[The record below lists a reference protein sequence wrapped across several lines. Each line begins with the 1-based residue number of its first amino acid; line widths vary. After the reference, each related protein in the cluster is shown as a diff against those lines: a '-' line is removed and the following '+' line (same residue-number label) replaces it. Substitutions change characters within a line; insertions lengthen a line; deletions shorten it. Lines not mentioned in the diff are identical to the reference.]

1 MGGKRKSAVKTRSSR
16 RQLRS
21 AKTPPPPSESS
32 TSADENHGRGVTPT
46 PSPDSVGTF
55 GRRRRRLRKRAKV
68 MESSSVDTEEDE
80 EERDKSQ
87 RKAGE
92 DSDSTADDGDPVAR
106 VEELNRLALFIREV
120 RNMGKEVGTACDEL
134 EDALN
139 DEAEAELGRL
149 KTKLIGLTEKF
160 YQKIMR
166 ISKTAETTS
175 KKAQKIQPGRAQKDN
190 IDDVSV
196 SPKTSKS
203 RSNSVDYTDYT
214 PPQEPEKCEVSE
226 TVRADDSTAKD
237 SGNPSSGHEE
247 SATTT
252 KGSAEEIPTYVALEC
267 HSPTP
272 VYFDDC
278 EPEPIRDVPNDE
290 TRETVPDMETDSA
303 IAPVPDDD
311 TENFYNPTLFKE
323 EANEVELDKVQDEP
337 AQSNAETYS
346 KPDNVEDDRTSD
358 IEGESVVNDSIFG
371 FHNYATPQRRNPER
385 PPPVADTVKLAIKK
399 ESFEQRKQQAAM
411 STPCGTRGIGQRKL
425 VIVGAKPNFTITA
438 VPCEPPSAVRSPL
451 PENPVPVKPDPDTKP
466 LYQPEPSTSKDLDV
480 KLIEKPNKSDKDEF
494 VTNADPNPNR
504 KPTNDEIRYI
514 VPHLP
519 KFSVSQVP
527 QGENYELTLMK
538 QEIEQRLRVND
549 LSWVTQRAIR
559 DETARIKK
567 VNRNNERLTRELE
580 RFGGTLSANQL
591 ILDYDSDKKTF
602 IRVHPELVA
611 KMKPHQKEG
620 IKFMYDCC
628 YGGSSKDRNA
638 PGSGCILAH
647 CMGLGKTMQV
657 IALMNTVICYPQL
670 STKRIIVVCPKSTV
684 MNWAQEIRYWL
695 GDIPSGA
702 TVQVFH
708 LPESSNIY
716 KKMEVLRGFHNVT
729 SKNAHCLLIGYEAFR
744 SLVFYDARNKNGEQH
759 SDRIRTEVRRILI
772 NPGADLIVLDEGH
785 IIKNRKSQT
794 NLSVSEVATKRRIIL
809 TGTPIQNNLNEYF
822 CMVSF
827 VKPAY
832 LGDER
837 EFNEQYARPIRD
849 GQHKDSSPGDIRY
862 MKTKSFILHK
872 HLESFVQRK
881 EFSVLQ
887 GFLPEKYE
895 YVLYV
900 PLTPVQE
907 DLYEQYLQ
915 RNPFRKDVGGRNLLE
930 DYTFMRK
937 IWTHP
942 IVLEK
947 AWETAMKKKYGIK
960 EKRKAA
966 RRVRGFD
973 SSSEDDD
980 DNDADNARSITNI
993 WWKQIISKDDLES
1006 LYPSNKMI
1014 LLFEILRMCQEK
1026 GEKCLIFS
1034 GFVMV
1039 LNMVEY
1045 FMKMIDEQSK
1055 NPKAHLHGLSRF
1067 RGPWRPGMDYY
1078 RLDGGTSKSIRHEMI
1093 NKFNDPKNRVT
1104 RVFLI
1109 STKAG
1114 GQGINLVGANRVV
1127 ILDTS
1132 WNPAVDQQGIF
1143 RIYRLG
1149 QQKPCYIY
1157 RLLAI
1162 HTMEEKVYSRA
1173 VTKQAMSHRVADKKQ
1188 VDRNYNMAELEELYH
1203 FERVNMSA
1211 RSNPPPAVD
1220 DLLSTLLLKFPKLI
1234 FRYHTHET
1242 MLDNKNEEDLTE
1254 FEKKLAWREFK
1265 KKGLMMSLEL
1275 GMGADGAGELDKAD
1289 SQMSELDVDPELRDM
1304 FEKSC
1309 TPKTEPIDLEPVDNT
1324 PLIIPVRKSF
1334 GKRFDEKLMDVDP
1347 DPVEEDSAIFG
1358 EDPYNEIS
1366 LGRSIIEEQ
1375 RQKLGIKMEPG
1386 ISTPSQV
1393 NVSKAEVDLLR
1404 TLEEDKEHRPL
1415 PVQIKQEPQEL
1426 VTQDIV
1432 REAPVV
1438 ESVDLL
1444 DLSYESGQSTLND
1457 QSESSTA
1464 PTVSAVKEQLSV
1476 DSSSPS
1482 IIIGPDTLSSMIE
1495 YDPLTS
1501 SQDHIVTEACAN
1513 SCRESMEATDNSTA
1527 ETSTYE
1533 KFEARLKSN
1542 PTVTTS
1548 TAAPPPSVVLVA
1560 TATGHF
1566 QVEVQMHGA
1575 DSRASI
1581 SVEPLL
1587 TRSMKRKMM
1596 AAGSPAASNP
1606 KKAKIYSTR
1615 DATVQLSSAQTND
1628 HQKSNQCRALVPYV
1642 NHSGTRVTL
1651 NVHLREYLDQNNQII
1666 IPNNCCRALA
1676 PYVKRVS
1683 LLDDI
1688 LRSCGCFSQ
1697 ISGSYQLPLVQVDSD
1712 AKDMERST
1720 IPAVRQTTTLS
1731 WNDEEVNFADLE
1743 TWYEESSGQYYT
1755 AETEFYSVHDES
1767 DPLTLT
1773 QCTLPESQQA
1783 YTQQAIE
1790 VGNEQEL
1797 INHLEELRAALS
1809 DEVQENE
1816 AGPANCSAVVPYCPP
1831 VSIWDEQKYD
1841 RLKAEAPQMVLYRPV
1856 RSFWDQKN
1864 YSMRMVQVERRR
1876 QIIRNQH
1883 NKCYRFIP
1891 YNKDDRKWAKEI
1903 PPTYVENADIC
1914 ADALLPLPVLPTNAP
1929 NECSSIMH
1937 RTKPAAVVSMAL
1949 LPYTGN
1955 CILNA
1960 IQGRVLRPEPN
1971 SVVLS
1976 SELTEYLSFCRN
1988 VTCQSSSQGIPSPKA
2003 NRGVKRKRENL
2014 SQTLETPKKSKNSK
2028 SEFILPAVLGDRNR

>member
-1 MGGKRKSAVKTRSSR
+1 CYHKVTRAS
-16 RQLRS
+16 
-21 AKTPPPPSESS
+21 K
-32 TSADENHGRGVTPT
+32 N
-46 PSPDSVGTF
+46 VGTT
-55 GRRRRRLRKRAKV
+55 GK
-68 MESSSVDTEEDE
+68 
-80 EERDKSQ
+80 
-87 RKAGE
+87 KAGKA
-92 DSDSTADDGDPVAR
+92 SKNYAD
-106 VEELNRLALFIREV
+106 
-120 RNMGKEVGTACDEL
+120 
-134 EDALN
+134 
-139 DEAEAELGRL
+139 
-149 KTKLIGLTEKF
+149 
-160 YQKIMR
+160 
-166 ISKTAETTS
+166 
-175 KKAQKIQPGRAQKDN
+175 KDN
-190 IDDVSV
+190 KAA
-196 SPKTSKS
+196 PKKS
-203 RSNSVDYTDYT
+203 MPRSNSVDYTDYAAV
-214 PPQEPEKCEVSE
+214 QEADKSE
-226 TVRADDSTAKD
+226 ASIAKD
-237 SGNPSSGHEE
+237 SGNPPSSGHDE

-252 KGSAEEIPTYVALEC
+252 KCSEDVPPTSYVALEC

-272 VYFDDC
+272 VYYEC
-278 EPEPIRDVPNDE
+278 EPEPIRDVQQEDA
-290 TRETVPDMETDSA
+290 RETIPDLNLDMTEVSAANDDS
-303 IAPVPDDD
+303 D
-311 TENFYNPTLFKE
+311 NFYNPILFNEKE
-323 EANEVELDKVQDEP
+323 QDSKQDKGDEELEQRNVENNLDQDRTED
-337 AQSNAETYS
+337 ETERNVA
-346 KPDNVEDDRTSD
+346 KDNLGRDKAEDDRMSD
-358 IEGESVVNDSIFG
+358 NGVESVVNDDIFG
-371 FHNYATPQRRNPER
+371 FHNYATPMQQQPVC
-385 PPPVADTVKLAIKK
+385 PPSVAGTVKQAIKK
-399 ESFEQRKQQAAM
+399 ETLNQQKQQSM
-411 STPCGTRGIGQRKL
+411 NTPCGTRGIAQRKL
-425 VIVGAKPNFTITA
+425 IVDAKPNFTIGS
-438 VPCEPPSAVRSPL
+438 SAAEHSKQLDPATI
-451 PENPVPVKPDPDTKP
+451 KPDPEIQS
-466 LYQPEPSTSKDLDV
+466 LYQPEPSTSKDSKV
-480 KLIEKPNKSDKDEF
+480 KLIQKLNESDNAKF
-494 VTNADPNPNR
+494 ITNADPNPNR

-519 KFSVSQVP
+519 KFSVTQIP

-559 DETARIKK
+559 DESARIKK
-567 VNRNNERLTRELE
+567 VNRNNERLARQME
-580 RFGGTLSANQL
+580 RFGSTLAANQL

-602 IRVHPELVA
+602 IRVHPELVS

-620 IKFMYDCC
+620 VKFMYDCC
-628 YGGSSKDRNA
+628 YGGSSKGRSS
-638 PGSGCILAH
+638 GSGCILAH

-657 IALMNTVICYPQL
+657 LALVNTVICYPQL
-670 STKRIIVVCPKSTV
+670 NTKRIIVVCPKSTV

-695 GDIPSGA
+695 GDIPSGVS
-702 TVQVFH
+702 VQVFH
-708 LPESSNIY
+708 LPDSSNIY
-716 KKMEVLRGFHNVT
+716 KKMEVLRGFHNAT
-729 SKNAHCLLIGYEAFR
+729 GKNAHCLLIGYEAFR

-837 EFNEQYARPIRD
+837 EFNEQYARPIKD
-849 GQHKDSSPGDIRY
+849 GQHKDSSPSDIRY
-862 MKTKSFILHK
+862 MKTKSFILNK
-872 HLESFVQRK
+872 HLTSFVQRK
-881 EFSVLQ
+881 EFSVLE

-1055 NPKAHLHGLSRF
+1055 NPKAHLYGLSRF

-1078 RLDGGTSKSIRHEMI
+1078 RLDGGTSKSTRHEMI

-1211 RSNPPPAVD
+1211 RLNPPPAVD

-1254 FEKKLAWREFK
+1254 LEKELAWREFK
-1265 KKGLMMSLEL
+1265 KKGLVMSLEL
-1275 GMGADGAGELDKAD
+1275 GMGEDVGELGKID
-1289 SQMSELDVDPELRDM
+1289 SSELDVDPELRDM
-1304 FEKSC
+1304 FDKSC
-1309 TPKTEPIDLEPVDNT
+1309 VPKSEPMELEPAENK
-1324 PLIIPVRKSF
+1324 PLLIPVRQSL
-1334 GKRFDEKLMDVDP
+1334 GKKFDEKLMDVDP

-1375 RQKLGIKMEPG
+1375 Q
-1386 ISTPSQV
+1386 
-1393 NVSKAEVDLLR
+1393 
-1404 TLEEDKEHRPL
+1404 
-1415 PVQIKQEPQEL
+1415 
-1426 VTQDIV
+1426 
-1432 REAPVV
+1432 
-1438 ESVDLL
+1438 
-1444 DLSYESGQSTLND
+1444 SGQSTMND
-1457 QSESSTA
+1457 QSESPSE
-1464 PTVSAVKEQLSV
+1464 PTVSVFKEPSISQ
-1476 DSSSPS
+1476 SSPS
-1482 IIIGPDTLSSMIE
+1482 MIIGADTLSSIIE
-1495 YDPLTS
+1495 YDPMTS
-1501 SQDHIVTEACAN
+1501 SQDHVAIE
-1513 SCRESMEATDNSTA
+1513 SCTNTYRESMEATDSSLA
-1527 ETSTYE
+1527 EASTYE
-1533 KFEARLKSN
+1533 KFEACLKSD
-1542 PTVTTS
+1542 PKAATS

-1560 TATGHF
+1560 TGSGHF
-1566 QVEVQMHGA
+1566 QVEVKMHGA
-1575 DSRASI
+1575 DSKASI

-1596 AAGSPAASNP
+1596 AGGSPASNP
-1606 KKAKIYSTR
+1606 KKAK
-1615 DATVQLSSAQTND
+1615 
-1628 HQKSNQCRALVPYV
+1628 
-1642 NHSGTRVTL
+1642 
-1651 NVHLREYLDQNNQII
+1651 NN
-1666 IPNNCCRALA
+1666 A
-1676 PYVKRVS
+1676 
-1683 LLDDI
+1683 
-1688 LRSCGCFSQ
+1688 
-1697 ISGSYQLPLVQVDSD
+1697 
-1712 AKDMERST
+1712 
-1720 IPAVRQTTTLS
+1720 
-1731 WNDEEVNFADLE
+1731 
-1743 TWYEESSGQYYT
+1743 
-1755 AETEFYSVHDES
+1755 
-1767 DPLTLT
+1767 
-1773 QCTLPESQQA
+1773 
-1783 YTQQAIE
+1783 
-1790 VGNEQEL
+1790 
-1797 INHLEELRAALS
+1797 
-1809 DEVQENE
+1809 
-1816 AGPANCSAVVPYCPP
+1816 
-1831 VSIWDEQKYD
+1831 
-1841 RLKAEAPQMVLYRPV
+1841 
-1856 RSFWDQKN
+1856 
-1864 YSMRMVQVERRR
+1864 
-1876 QIIRNQH
+1876 
-1883 NKCYRFIP
+1883 
-1891 YNKDDRKWAKEI
+1891 
-1903 PPTYVENADIC
+1903 
-1914 ADALLPLPVLPTNAP
+1914 
-1929 NECSSIMH
+1929 
-1937 RTKPAAVVSMAL
+1937 
-1949 LPYTGN
+1949 
-1955 CILNA
+1955 
-1960 IQGRVLRPEPN
+1960 
-1971 SVVLS
+1971 
-1976 SELTEYLSFCRN
+1976 
-1988 VTCQSSSQGIPSPKA
+1988 
-2003 NRGVKRKRENL
+2003 
-2014 SQTLETPKKSKNSK
+2014 
-2028 SEFILPAVLGDRNR
+2028 